1 MIGLVLVS
9 HSEPLAQA
17 TADLALQMVHDARPE
32 IRLAA
37 GAAGGFG
44 TDAAAIA
51 AVIDEL
57 AEVATGVILI
67 TDLGSAVL
75 SASLALD
82 IRASTIPA
90 QISSGPFVE
99 ATTAA
104 VVVAA
109 AGASLET
116 VRREADQALNA
127 KQSAH
132 DFGDD
137 AIPAEA
143 APTAS
148 TGASAD
154 SVSVEE
160 QIRNP
165 QGLHSRPAA
174 VLVRTANTYESEIEI
189 ANLTTQRGPVTA
201 ASLIGILSLA
211 ASGGHRVRIDARGPD
226 AADAAA
232 AIGLLIAEGF
242 GEA

>member
-17 TADLALQMVHDARPE
+17 TADLALQMVHDVRPE
-32 IRLAA
+32 IRLAG

-51 AVIDEL
+51 AAIDEL
-57 AEVATGVILI
+57 AEVASGVVLI

-82 IRASTIPA
+82 IRSSSVPA
-90 QISSGPFVE
+90 RISSGPFVE

-109 AGASLET
+109 AGASLEA
-116 VRREADQALNA
+116 VCQEADHALNA

-132 DFGDD
+132 EPEVD
-137 AIPAEA
+137 
-143 APTAS
+143 TAS
-148 TGASAD
+148 PDADASASAD
-154 SVSVEE
+154 SASVEAE
-160 QIRNP
+160 LVNP
-165 QGLHSRPAA
+165 LGLHSRPAA
-174 VLVRTANTYESEIEI
+174 ALVRTASAYESGIEI
-189 ANLTTQRGPVTA
+189 TNLTAERGPVTA
-201 ASLIGILSLA
+201 ASLIGVLSLA
-211 ASGGHRVRIDARGPD
+211 AAGGHHVRIDAHGPD
-226 AADAAA
+226 AQDAVAA
-232 AIGLLIAEGF
+232 LSVLIAEGF

>member
-17 TADLALQMVHDARPE
+17 TADLAMQMVHDVRPE
-32 IRLAA
+32 IRLAG

-51 AVIDEL
+51 AAVDEL
-57 AEVATGVILI
+57 AEVASGVVLI

-82 IRASTIPA
+82 IRSSTVPVR
-90 QISSGPFVE
+90 ISSGPFVE

-109 AGASLET
+109 AGASLD
-116 VRREADQALNA
+116 VVCQEANQALLA
-127 KQSAH
+127 KQSAQEAEEPEVH
-132 DFGDD
+132 
-137 AIPAEA
+137 EA
-143 APTAS
+143 ASAPESSDAAS
-148 TGASAD
+148 GD
-154 SVSVEE
+154 VEL
-160 QIRNP
+160 INP

-174 VLVRTANTYESEIEI
+174 VLVRTASGYESAIEI
-189 ANLTTQRGPVTA
+189 TNLTAERGPVKA

-211 ASGGHRVRIDARGPD
+211 AAGGHTVRIDAQGPD
-226 AADAAA
+226 AAEAVAALSA
-232 AIGLLIAEGF
+232 LIAEGF

>member
-9 HSEPLAQA
+9 HSAALAHA
-17 TADLALQMVHDARPE
+17 TADLALQMVHDVQPE

-51 AVIDEL
+51 AAVDEL
-57 AEVATGVILI
+57 AEVATGVVLI

-82 IRASTIPA
+82 IRSSTVPV

-109 AGASLET
+109 AGASLE
-116 VRREADQALNA
+116 VVCQEADRALDA
-127 KQSAH
+127 KQGAHAPEQENAPADAASDDSAS
-132 DFGDD
+132 
-137 AIPAEA
+137 I
-143 APTAS
+143 
-148 TGASAD
+148 
-154 SVSVEE
+154 EE
-160 QIRNP
+160 ELINP
-165 QGLHSRPAA
+165 LGLHSRPAA
-174 VLVRTANTYESEIEI
+174 VLVRTASTYESAIEI
-189 ANLTTQRGPVTA
+189 TNLTTERGPVKA

-211 ASGGHRVRIDARGPD
+211 AAVGHRVRIDAHGPD
-226 AADAAA
+226 APDAVSALGA
-232 AIGLLIAEGF
+232 LIAEGF

>member
-17 TADLALQMVHDARPE
+17 TADLALQMVHDVRPE

-37 GAAGGFG
+37 GASGGFG

-51 AVIDEL
+51 AAIDEV
-57 AEVATGVILI
+57 AELTSGVVLI

-82 IRASTIPA
+82 IRSSTVPV

-109 AGASLET
+109 SGASLEA
-116 VRREADQALNA
+116 VCQEADRALNA

-132 DFGDD
+132 ASGDD
-137 AIPAEA
+137 GV
-143 APTAS
+143 APDA
-148 TGASAD
+148 GADAVAVDSA
-154 SVSVEE
+154 SVEAE
-160 QIRNP
+160 LVNA

-174 VLVRTANTYESEIEI
+174 VLVRAASVYESGIEI
-189 ANLTTQRGPVTA
+189 TNLTTERGPVKA

-211 ASGGHRVRIDARGPD
+211 AAGGHIVRIDAHGPD
-226 AADAAA
+226 AQDAVDALRTL
-232 AIGLLIAEGF
+232 IGEGF